1 MLYKLD
7 MPSLS
12 IVMPS
17 MNEEETI
24 RICIEKAQSIFKK
37 YGLEGEIIIADNSSD
52 RTAEIASLM
61 GAKVIGPIK
70 GYGNAYLKGLAEA
83 KGDYIAIADADNTYD
98 LLELDKFFD
107 PLMAGEAD
115 FIMGTRLKGD
125 IKKGAMPWL
134 HQYIGNPF
142 LTAMLNFLFKTKIS
156 DAHCGMR
163 AFTKEALEKM
173 NLKTHGM
180 ELASEMV
187 IEAAK
192 CGLRIKEVPITY
204 YSRKAP
210 SKLRSFHDG
219 WRHIRFMML
228 YRPLPFL
235 LLPGAIV
242 FVLGILVICSLLF
255 SGEGAQNRLH
265 SFILGCML
273 LIMGGQTLST
283 GSYMK
288 MYSLV
293 RGEHPKSKNINSK
306 WLNYHSLE
314 KELLAGSIILGVGIL
329 LGLRVIYTWISSGY
343 GSLSEVKGAAISMVF
358 SFIGLQMIYSA
369 IVLSVMLLE
378 VDTDW

>member
-24 RICIEKAQSIFKK
+24 RICIEKAQFIFKK

-52 RTAEIASLM
+52 RTAEIASSM

-115 FIMGTRLKGD
+115 FIMGSRLKGN

-210 SKLRSFHDG
+210 SKLRSFQDG

-235 LLPGAIV
+235 LLPGALV
-242 FVLGILVICSLLF
+242 FVLGALVICSLLF
-255 SGEGAQNRLH
+255 SGDEAQSRLH

-273 LIMGGQTLST
+273 LIIGGQTLST
-283 GSYMK
+283 GGYMK

-293 RGEHPKSKNINSK
+293 RGGPKSKDITSK

-314 KELLAGSIILGVGIL
+314 KELLAGSIILVVGLL
-329 LGLRVIYTWISSGY
+329 LGLKVIYTWISSGY

-358 SFIGLQMIYSA
+358 SFIGLQMIFSA

>member
-1 MLYKLD
+1 MLYRLN

-24 RICIEKAQSIFKK
+24 RICIEKAQSVLKK
-37 YGLEGEIIIADNSSD
+37 YGIEGEIIIADNSSD
-52 RTAEIASLM
+52 RTPEIAASM

-98 LLELDKFFD
+98 LLELDKFLD
-107 PLMAGEAD
+107 LLMAGEAD
-115 FIMGTRLKGD
+115 FVMGTRIKGN

-134 HQYIGNPF
+134 HHYIGNPI
-142 LTAMLNFLFKTKIS
+142 LTGMLNFLFKTKIS

-173 NLKTHGM
+173 HLKTHGM
-180 ELASEMV
+180 ELASEMI

-192 CGLRIKEVPITY
+192 SELRIKEVPITY

-219 WRHIRFMML
+219 WRHVRFMML
-228 YRPLPFL
+228 YQPVPFL
-235 LLPGAIV
+235 YLPGAFV
-242 FVLGILVICSLLF
+242 FILGFLITTSLLLTE
-255 SGEGAQNRLH
+255 SAAYNRLH
-265 SFILGCML
+265 SFILGSML
-273 LIMGGQTLST
+273 LIVGGQTFATGAYMKTYGIIHGMYRDSST
-283 GSYMK
+283 GKKLLS
-288 MYSLV
+288 
-293 RGEHPKSKNINSK
+293 
-306 WLNYHSLE
+306 YHSLE
-314 KELLAGSIILGVGIL
+314 KELLGGSLILAFSLILGIKVA
-329 LGLRVIYTWISSGY
+329 YTWISSGY
-343 GSLSEVKGAAISMVF
+343 GSLKEVESAVISMVLAA
-358 SFIGLQMIYSA
+358 IGLQLIFSA
-369 IVLSVMLLE
+369 VFISVMLLE

>member
-1 MLYKLD
+1 MYKLG

-24 RICIEKAQSIFKK
+24 RICIQKAQTIFKK
-37 YGLEGEIIIADNSSD
+37 YDIEGEIIIADNSSD
-52 RTAEIASLM
+52 KTAEIAASM

-83 KGDYIAIADADNTYD
+83 RGDYIAIADADNTYD
-98 LLELDKFFD
+98 LLELDKFLD

-115 FIMGTRLKGD
+115 FIMGSRLKGE

-134 HQYIGNPF
+134 HQYIGNPL
-142 LTAMLNFLFKTKIS
+142 LTGMLNILFKTKIS

-180 ELASEMV
+180 ELASEMI
-187 IEAAK
+187 IEAAR

-210 SKLRSFHDG
+210 SKLRSFQDG
-219 WRHIRFMML
+219 WRHVRFMML
-228 YRPLPFL
+228 YRPVPFL
-235 LLPGAIV
+235 YLPGAFV
-242 FVLGILVICSLLF
+242 FILGFLITASLLLTE
-255 SGEGAQNRLH
+255 SAAYNRLH
-265 SFILGCML
+265 SFILGSML
-273 LIMGGQTLST
+273 LIIGGQILAT
-283 GSYMK
+283 GGYMK
-288 MYSLV
+288 TYGLIHGMYRDDRKGKKLLS
-293 RGEHPKSKNINSK
+293 
-306 WLNYHSLE
+306 YHSLE
-314 KELLAGSIILGVGIL
+314 KELLGGSLILGSGLV
-329 LGLRVIYTWISSGY
+329 LGLKVTYTWISSGY
-343 GSLSEVKGAAISMVF
+343 GSLEEVESAVISMVLAAV
-358 SFIGLQMIYSA
+358 GLQLIFSA
-369 IVLSVMLLE
+369 IFVSVMLLE

>member
-24 RICIEKAQSIFKK
+24 RICIEKAQYIFKK
-37 YGLEGEIIIADNSSD
+37 YGIEGEIIVADNSSD
-52 RTAEIASLM
+52 RTAEIAASM

-83 KGDYIAIADADNTYD
+83 KGEYIAIADADNTYD
-98 LLELDKFFD
+98 LLELDKFLD

-115 FIMGTRLKGD
+115 FVIGSRLKGN

-134 HQYIGNPF
+134 HQYIGNPL
-142 LTAMLNFLFKTKIS
+142 LTEMLNFLFETKIS

-180 ELASEMV
+180 ELASEMI

-192 CGLRIKEVPITY
+192 SGLRIKEVPITY
-204 YSRKAP
+204 YSRRAP
-210 SKLRSFHDG
+210 SKLRSFQDG
-219 WRHIRFMML
+219 WRHVRFMML
-228 YRPLPFL
+228 YRPVPFL
-235 LLPGAIV
+235 YLPGAFV
-242 FVLGILVICSLLF
+242 FILGFLITASLLLTD
-255 SGEGAQNRLH
+255 SAAYNRLH
-265 SFILGCML
+265 SFILGSML
-273 LIMGGQTLST
+273 LIIGGQTLAT
-283 GSYMK
+283 GGYMK
-288 MYSLV
+288 TYGLIHGMYRDDKKGKKLLS
-293 RGEHPKSKNINSK
+293 
-306 WLNYHSLE
+306 YHSLE
-314 KELLAGSIILGVGIL
+314 KELLGGSLILGSGLI
-329 LGLRVIYTWISSGY
+329 LGLKVAYTWISSGY
-343 GSLSEVKGAAISMVF
+343 GSLEEVESAVISMVLAAV
-358 SFIGLQMIYSA
+358 GLQLILSA
-369 IVLSVMLLE
+369 IFVSVMLLE

>member
-1 MLYKLD
+1 MLYKQH

-24 RICIEKAQSIFKK
+24 RVCIEKAQSIFKK
-37 YGLEGEIIIADNSSD
+37 YGIEGEIIIADNSSD
-52 RTAEIASLM
+52 RTPEIAASM

-83 KGDYIAIADADNTYD
+83 KGDYIAIADEDNTYD
-98 LLELDKFFD
+98 LLELDEFLD
-107 PLMAGEAD
+107 PLMTGEAD
-115 FIMGTRLKGD
+115 FVIGTRIKGD

-134 HQYIGNPF
+134 HQYIGNPI
-142 LTAMLNFLFKTKIS
+142 LTGMLNFLFKTKIS

-180 ELASEMV
+180 ELASEMI

-219 WRHIRFMML
+219 WRHVRFMML
-228 YRPLPFL
+228 YQPVPFL
-235 LLPGAIV
+235 YLPGAFV
-242 FVLGILVICSLLF
+242 FILGFLITTSLLLTKN
-255 SGEGAQNRLH
+255 AADARLH
-265 SFILGCML
+265 SFILGSML
-273 LIMGGQTLST
+273 LIIGGQILAT
-283 GSYMK
+283 GVYMK
-288 MYSLV
+288 TYGLIHGMYRDGITGKKLLS
-293 RGEHPKSKNINSK
+293 
-306 WLNYHSLE
+306 YHSLE
-314 KELLAGSIILGVGIL
+314 RELFGGSIILGFGLI
-329 LGLRVIYTWISSGY
+329 LGLKVAYNWISSGY
-343 GSLSEVKGAAISMVF
+343 GSLKEVESAVISMVLAAV
-358 SFIGLQMIYSA
+358 GLQLIFSA
-369 IVLSVMLLE
+369 IFVSVMLLE